1 MISRIR
7 CMLLTLYLEGPKQRC
22 SKWNGGWIGYSR
34 DGWRRWVWRMVN
46 SFDKLLPLID
56 DINDSVQ
63 VSKALSDWFDDA
75 STDLGQ
81 IYVVWTFTTCQSSPD
96 RMVNQYCIEPIT
108 FGKKLIGTTDNI
120 TDDTMKTRILKMLPN
135 SYQQTVQILQ

>member
-1 MISRIR
+1 
-7 CMLLTLYLEGPKQRC
+7 
-22 SKWNGGWIGYSR
+22 
-34 DGWRRWVWRMVN
+34 MVN
-46 SFDKLLPLID
+46 SLDKLLPLID

-63 VSKALSDWFDDA
+63 VSNALSDRFDDA

-81 IYVVWTFTTCQSSPD
+81 IYVVWKFTTCQPSPD
-96 RMVNQYCIEPIT
+96 RKVNQYCIEPIT